1 MRIVNAFRFFL
12 RIFLLAAVLPV
23 IFAVISLSA
32 LGQTRYVVTND
43 DAVFPFPNGVSFFA
57 ESANGTLKLK
67 GQVDTGNYGIGGGFF
82 GANRVIAAS
91 DGTQPCVYM
100 SQAFGGTITGVAVND
115 LTVGGTASGSFTDT
129 GMTNGIG
136 LAAQGGYLY
145 ASFTD
150 DSTIATFS
158 IQTGC
163 SLMFLNDT
171 PVVGLTGG
179 VINAMATNGSLMVV
193 SYTDGSIESFNIAN
207 GTPVSNEDEQLS
219 TGTVKSQNATYSNQV
234 VITPDGQFA
243 IFGDTST
250 SVVLE
255 VSNISAGKLS
265 PTLVYA
271 SAKSISSSN
280 ILLSPDETVLYT
292 IDTQGASV
300 TAFAF
305 NKTSGTL
312 TYGCTSPAIR
322 GQSENWSYLANAAL
336 VRSTANGGGVYVA
349 EFGTTSGIALVNYTA
364 SNGTC
369 SLQENTASPFVDP
382 NSTALLSIATA
393 TTTQ

>member
-1 MRIVNAFRFFL
+1 MRMLNV
-12 RIFLLAAVLPV
+12 
-23 IFAVISLSA
+23 SLSRICLVVVLA
-32 LGQTRYVVTND
+32 VTSIGAQAQTTYVVTND
-43 DAVFPFPNGVSFFA
+43 DAVFPLPNGVSFFT
-57 ESANGTLKLK
+57 ESSNGTLKLK
-67 GQVDTGNYGIGGGFF
+67 KQVDTQSYGIGGGFF
-82 GANRVIAAS
+82 GANRVVAAN

-100 SQAFGGTITGVAVND
+100 SQPYSGAISGVAVNNMT
-115 LTVGGTASGSFTDT
+115 LGGTSSGSFSDT
-129 GMTNGIG
+129 GTSNGIG
-136 LAAQGGYLY
+136 LAVQGNYLY

-150 DSTIATFS
+150 DSTIGTFS

-171 PVVGLTGG
+171 PVVGLNAG
-179 VINAMATNGSLMVV
+179 VINAMTTNGSMMVV
-193 SYTDGSIESFNIAN
+193 SFTDGSIESFNISN
-207 GTPVSNEDEQLS
+207 GTPVSNGDEQLS
-219 TGTVKSQNATYSNQV
+219 TGTVKSQDVSYPNQIV
-234 VITPDGQFA
+234 LTPDGQFA

-255 VSNISAGKLS
+255 VSNVSTGKLT
-265 PTLVYA
+265 PTLVYS

-292 IDTQGASV
+292 VDTQGASV
-300 TAFAF
+300 SAFSF

-312 TYGCTSPAIR
+312 TYGCTSAAIR
-322 GQSENWSYLANAAL
+322 GQSQNWSYLANAAL
-336 VRSTANGGGVYVA
+336 VSSTGNGGGVYVA
-349 EFGTTSGIALVNYTA
+349 EFGSTSGIALVNYTT

-369 SLQENTASPFVDP
+369 TLQENTASPFVDP

>member
-1 MRIVNAFRFFL
+1 MNMRMWNAFFL
-12 RIFLLAAVLPV
+12 RSCLMAVILPV
-23 IFAVISLSA
+23 VFSVTSTSVF
-32 LGQTRYVVTND
+32 GQTRYVVTND
-43 DAVFPFPNGVSFFA
+43 DAVFPLPNGVSFFT

-67 GQVDTGNYGIGGGFF
+67 RQVDTGNYGIGGGFF

-100 SQAFGGTITGVAVND
+100 SQAFGGNITGVAVND

-129 GMTNGIG
+129 GMSNGIG

-158 IQTGC
+158 IQAGC

-171 PVVGLTGG
+171 PVSGLNGG

-193 SYTDGSIESFNIAN
+193 SFTDGSIESFNIAN
-207 GTPVSNEDEQLS
+207 GTPVSNGDEQLS
-219 TGTVKSQNATYSNQV
+219 TATVKSQDATYPNQI
-234 VITPDGQFA
+234 VITSNGQSA

-250 SVVLE
+250 SVILE

-265 PTLVYA
+265 PPLVYA

-300 TAFAF
+300 SAFAF

-312 TYGCTSPAIR
+312 TYGCTSGTIR
-322 GQSENWSYLANAAL
+322 GQSQNWSYLANAAL
-336 VRSTANGGGVYVA
+336 VSSSGNGGGVYGA
-349 EFGTTSGIALVNYTA
+349 EFGTTSGIALVNYTT

-382 NSTALLSIATA
+382 NSTALLSIAVA
-393 TTTQ
+393 TTQ

>member
-1 MRIVNAFRFFL
+1 MRMLNAFL
-12 RIFLLAAVLPV
+12 PRICVVVVLPV
-23 IFAVISLSA
+23 VLAVISISA
-32 LGQTRYVVTND
+32 WAQTRYVVTND
-43 DAVFPFPNGVSFFA
+43 DAVFPFPNGVSFFT

-67 GQVDTGNYGIGGGFF
+67 GQVDTRSYGIGGGFF

-100 SQAFGGTITGVAVND
+100 SQAFNGVITGVAVND
-115 LTVGGTASGSFTDT
+115 MSLGGTASGSFSDT
-129 GMTNGIG
+129 GASNGIG
-136 LAAQGGYLY
+136 LAVQGGYLY

-171 PVVGLTGG
+171 PVVGLNSG

-193 SYTDGSIESFNIAN
+193 SFTDGSIESFNIAN
-207 GTPVSNEDEQLS
+207 GTPVSNGDAQLS
-219 TGTVKSQNATYSNQV
+219 TATVESQDATYPNQI
-234 VITPDGQFA
+234 VITSDGQFA

-255 VSNISAGKLS
+255 VANISAGTLS

-280 ILLSPDETVLYT
+280 IVLSPDETVLYT
-292 IDTQGASV
+292 VDTQGATVS
-300 TAFAF
+300 AFSF

-312 TYGCTSPAIR
+312 TYGCTSGVIR
-322 GQSENWSYLANAAL
+322 GQSENWSYLANAA
-336 VRSTANGGGVYVA
+336 VVGSTGNGGGVYVA
-349 EFGTTSGIALVNYTA
+349 EFGTTSGIALVNYIT

-369 SLQENTASPFVDP
+369 SLQENTASPFLDP

-393 TTTQ
+393 TTQ

>member
-1 MRIVNAFRFFL
+1 MNMRMWNAFFL
-12 RIFLLAAVLPV
+12 RSCLMAVILPV
-23 IFAVISLSA
+23 VFSVTSTSVF
-32 LGQTRYVVTND
+32 GQTRYVVTND
-43 DAVFPFPNGVSFFA
+43 DAVFPLPNGVSFFT

-67 GQVDTGNYGIGGGFF
+67 RQVDTGNYGIGGGFF

-100 SQAFGGTITGVAVND
+100 SQAFGGNITGVAVND

-129 GMTNGIG
+129 GMSNGIG

-158 IQTGC
+158 IQAGC

-171 PVVGLTGG
+171 PVAGLNGG

-193 SYTDGSIESFNIAN
+193 SFTDGSIESFNIAN
-207 GTPVSNEDEQLS
+207 GTPVSNGDEQLS
-219 TGTVKSQNATYSNQV
+219 TATVKSQDATYPNQI
-234 VITPDGQFA
+234 VITSNGQSA

-250 SVVLE
+250 SVILE

-265 PTLVYA
+265 PPLVYA

-300 TAFAF
+300 SAFAF

-312 TYGCTSPAIR
+312 TYGCTSGTIR
-322 GQSENWSYLANAAL
+322 GQSQNWSYLANAAL
-336 VRSTANGGGVYVA
+336 VSSSGNGGGVYVA
-349 EFGTTSGIALVNYTA
+349 EFGTTSGIALVNYTT

-369 SLQENTASPFVDP
+369 SLQENMASPFVDP
-382 NSTALLSIATA
+382 NSTALLSIAVA
-393 TTTQ
+393 TTQ